1 MSAAAVGISRVRLA
15 PLRVRRCSVTLHYP
29 ESWAARPNPM
39 AGELGRLVEARM
51 GGRCARELEVGLG
64 ANWAF
69 PFAEGERAEVITQRF
84 AEWACGVREGALVG
98 ASTGEYLRR
107 RRAEM
112 RVEALVELLEYQLG
126 WALPAEVDVRELM
139 EAAADCV
146 AIGRELIGH
155 GALVDC
161 VMREFGDDAGE
172 AFKWVANM
180 HTRQVRRVREL
191 EGALL
196 ERHAAYPMLMAW
208 VDALHCMI
216 YGLAQW
222 HSRAGRFQA
231 VREMAGWK
239 IAVNVSPACPDPFE
253 LP

>member
-1 MSAAAVGISRVRLA
+1 
-15 PLRVRRCSVTLHYP
+15 
-29 ESWAARPNPM
+29 M

-84 AEWACGVREGALVG
+84 AEWACGVREGAWVG

-172 AFKWVANM
+172 AFKWVASM

>member
-1 MSAAAVGISRVRLA
+1 
-15 PLRVRRCSVTLHYP
+15 
-29 ESWAARPNPM
+29 
-39 AGELGRLVEARM
+39 
-51 GGRCARELEVGLG
+51 
-64 ANWAF
+64 
-69 PFAEGERAEVITQRF
+69 
-84 AEWACGVREGALVG
+84 
-98 ASTGEYLRR
+98 
-107 RRAEM
+107 
-112 RVEALVELLEYQLG
+112 
-126 WALPAEVDVRELM
+126 
-139 EAAADCV
+139 
-146 AIGRELIGH
+146 
-155 GALVDC
+155 
-161 VMREFGDDAGE
+161 MREFGDDAGE
-172 AFKWVANM
+172 AFKWVASM

>member
-1 MSAAAVGISRVRLA
+1 
-15 PLRVRRCSVTLHYP
+15 
-29 ESWAARPNPM
+29 
-39 AGELGRLVEARM
+39 M

-69 PFAEGERAEVITQRF
+69 PFAEGERAILITQRF
-84 AEWACGVREGALVG
+84 AEWACGSCGGALAGV
-98 ASTGEYLRR
+98 STTEYLRR

-112 RVEALVELLEYQLG
+112 RVETLAALLEYELD

-155 GALVDC
+155 GALVEC

-196 ERHAAYPMLMAW
+196 LRYAELPMLMAW

-216 YGLAQW
+216 YGMAQW
-222 HSRAGRFQA
+222 HSRVRRFKAAGDP
-231 VREMAGWK
+231 EGWK
-239 IAVNVSPACPDPFE
+239 IAVSISPACPDPFE

>member
-29 ESWAARPNPM
+29 ESWATRPNPM
-39 AGELGRLVEARM
+39 AGALGEIVEARM
-51 GGRCARELEVGLG
+51 GGRCARDLEVGLG

-69 PFAEGERAEVITQRF
+69 PFAEGERALVITQRF
-84 AEWACGVREGALVG
+84 AEWACGVCDLDFGG
-98 ASTGEYLRR
+98 GSTGEWLRW

-112 RVEALVELLEYQLG
+112 RVEGLMALLEYELG
-126 WALPAEVDVRELM
+126 WALPAGVDVRELM
-139 EAAADCV
+139 EAAGDCV

-155 GALVDC
+155 GALVEC

-196 ERHAAYPMLMAW
+196 GRHPEHPMLTAW

-231 VREMAGWK
+231 SREMAGWK
-239 IAVNVSPACPDPFE
+239 IAVSISPACPDPFE

>member
-1 MSAAAVGISRVRLA
+1 
-15 PLRVRRCSVTLHYP
+15 
-29 ESWAARPNPM
+29 
-39 AGELGRLVEARM
+39 
-51 GGRCARELEVGLG
+51 
-64 ANWAF
+64 
-69 PFAEGERAEVITQRF
+69 
-84 AEWACGVREGALVG
+84 
-98 ASTGEYLRR
+98 
-107 RRAEM
+107 M

-172 AFKWVANM
+172 AFKWVASM
-180 HTRQVRRVREL
+180 HTRQVRRVRE
-191 EGALL
+191 
-196 ERHAAYPMLMAW
+196 
-208 VDALHCMI
+208 LHCMI